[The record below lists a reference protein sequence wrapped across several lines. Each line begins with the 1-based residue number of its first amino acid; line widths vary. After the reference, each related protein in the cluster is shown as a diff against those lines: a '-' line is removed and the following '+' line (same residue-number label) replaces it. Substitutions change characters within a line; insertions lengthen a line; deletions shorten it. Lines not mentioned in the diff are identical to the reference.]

1 MMYLWPSQ
9 TLADSSCRSLH
20 PFSVTMPTDSN
31 PSPTAAKVSVLL
43 DSRAV
48 PAIFPEGV
56 PSTFRRGRE
65 GVVRASVKGMTDR
78 LTAQV
83 SCSCVPRGE
92 GTRQCMQAVHPAP
105 PLPSPPCGLCCC
117 PAGST
122 AHPRPANVGQQG
134 CVGRFAP
141 TGGCEEEETGSA
153 SGGVW
158 SRMHAQRQ
166 RRVRGRRDTPS
177 LLLCRWPSNF
187 STASMLTQS

>member
-31 PSPTAAKVSVLL
+31 PSPNAAKVSVLL

-65 GVVRASVKGMTDR
+65 GLVRASVKGMTDR

-92 GTRQCMQAVHPAP
+92 GTRQCMQAVHSAP
-105 PLPSPPCGLCCC
+105 PLPVACAAVLQALPLILDQLTLDSKDVLGALHQLVDARRRKRDLPLEVCGAAC
-117 PAGST
+117 T
-122 AHPRPANVGQQG
+122 HKD
-134 CVGRFAP
+134 
-141 TGGCEEEETGSA
+141 
-153 SGGVW
+153 
-158 SRMHAQRQ
+158 
-166 RRVRGRRDTPS
+166 RGE
-177 LLLCRWPSNF
+177 
-187 STASMLTQS
+187 

>member
-9 TLADSSCRSLH
+9 TLADSCRSLH

-31 PSPTAAKVSVLL
+31 PSPNAAKVSVLL

-65 GVVRASVKGMTDR
+65 GLVRASVKGMTDR

-92 GTRQCMQAVHPAP
+92 GTHQCIKLCTPPLPTSP
-105 PLPSPPCGLCCC
+105 PLPSLPPLPVACAVVLQALPLILDQLMLDSKDVLGALHQLVDARRRKRDLPLEVCG
-117 PAGST
+117 T
-122 AHPRPANVGQQG
+122 ACTHKD
-134 CVGRFAP
+134 
-141 TGGCEEEETGSA
+141 
-153 SGGVW
+153 
-158 SRMHAQRQ
+158 
-166 RRVRGRRDTPS
+166 RGE
-177 LLLCRWPSNF
+177 
-187 STASMLTQS
+187 